1 MWVFTEIADWF
12 DKTRADNEKWVDSE
26 LQPWVAT
33 TLYDDSPWYRNVG
46 IWTASGTLYALNKFT
61 TTVAAGFVDVLRLG
75 DGVQEGGWG
84 YGKDALRLLMVVG
97 PALRGARYVI
107 AGIQELDVGST
118 ALRQAMQAGSSFPDA
133 VRAVPWSGNCGWVAA
148 ARLLRLT
155 GNGPLA
161 ELSDVAR
168 AAGMDVEE
176 TGGLKTVTDLNAP
189 LRFLGAP
196 TRTAAVNGMEGVAD
210 LLSKN
215 PNSSVMFGVR
225 WAREGKTLGHA
236 LVATRNFFGGIS
248 ILDRSGKMF
257 ASLAE
262 LATSYRGIENAT
274 VDSAALLMDN
284 SLLVRSLGTLPTL
297 GNIVTQAA
305 SEHSSDSASVKAET
319 ASIPQPMATGTK
331 PAAGATGGQAS
342 SASTVTPGT
351 LTVASNTFCSQ
362 MNSDVGVT
370 CSTSQTKTY
379 KVGRGEGLSIIALRV
394 YGDASKWP
402 RIASANGIKAPQ
414 YMIHPG
420 QILLIP

>member
-1 MWVFTEIADWF
+1 MWIFTDIADWF
-12 DKTRADNEKWVDSE
+12 DKTRHDNEKWIDSE

-46 IWTASGTLYALNKFT
+46 VWTASGTLYALNKFT

-118 ALRQAMQAGSSFPDA
+118 ALRQTMQAGASFDDA

-176 TGGLKTVTDLNAP
+176 TGGLRSVTDLDAP

-196 TRTAAVNGMEGVAD
+196 TRTAAVKGMEGVAE

-225 WAREGKTLGHA
+225 WARDGKTVGHA
-236 LVATRNFFGGIS
+236 LIATRNLFGGIS
-248 ILDRSGKMF
+248 ILDRSGKIF
-257 ASLAE
+257 ASLAD
-262 LATSYRGIENAT
+262 LASSYRGIQNAT

-284 SLLVRSLGTLPTL
+284 SLLVRSLGTLPTM
-297 GNIVTQAA
+297 GNIVLQAA
-305 SEHSSDSASVKAET
+305 SGHPLDPSSLVGT
-319 ASIPQPMATGTK
+319 ASTPQASANTSSA
-331 PAAGATGGQAS
+331 AAGANGGRTP
-342 SASTVTPGT
+342 SAPTVTPGT
-351 LTVASNTFCSQ
+351 LTVSTNTICAQ
-362 MNSDVGVT
+362 MNSDMAVS
-370 CSTSQTKTY
+370 CSTTETRTY
-379 KVGRGEGLSIIALRV
+379 KVGRGEGLSIIAQRV

-402 RIASANGIKAPQ
+402 VIASANGVKPPK
-414 YMIHPG
+414 YMIYPG
-420 QILLIP
+420 QVLLIP